1 MKKILLSALCITAFT
16 LTACD
21 KKTDNTSAK
30 TNDASS
36 PTVVA
41 PATLSQNNQV
51 HMQSDLRLIQ
61 TLTNNKSQDALK
73 FQTEVNE
80 AAQRGEE
87 PDLKLISVKLE
98 TYVNDFNKEL
108 DALKLQSSEVDSLR
122 TKLKESNQ
130 IGLDLT
136 KAGTSAPQDT
146 AKIAELQKKATDLQQ
161 ELISETQAIEIK
173 ANNKT

>member
-1 MKKILLSALCITAFT
+1 MKKLLISTLCVSALT

-21 KKTDNTSAK
+21 KKTNESTVKGSEA
-30 TNDASS
+30 ASTAQT
-36 PTVVA
+36 TVA
-41 PATLSQNNQV
+41 LSTNNQA

-61 TLTNNKSQDALK
+61 TLSNNKAQDALK
-73 FQTEVNE
+73 FQTEANE

-87 PDLKLISVKLE
+87 PDLKAIATKLE

-108 DALKLQSSEVDSLR
+108 DALKLQSTEVDSLR

-136 KAGTSAPQDT
+136 KAGTATPPDT

-161 ELISETQAIEIK
+161 ELISETQAIELK
-173 ANNKT
+173 ANNKA